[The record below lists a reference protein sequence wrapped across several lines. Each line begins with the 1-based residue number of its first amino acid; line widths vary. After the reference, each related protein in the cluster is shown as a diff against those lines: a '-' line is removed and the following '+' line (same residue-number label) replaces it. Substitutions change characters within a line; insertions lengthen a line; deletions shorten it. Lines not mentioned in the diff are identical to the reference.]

1 MPRMDKLSSYATTV
15 SRGEDGV
22 TRVTYH
28 NTVIVAFSDRMVEL
42 NDGGFDTVTT
52 RRKMVQAARQFSLP
66 YTVFRKA
73 GVTYVQ
79 WANCAPVPLTD
90 RACYAWAKEAA

>member
-1 MPRMDKLSSYATTV
+1 MPRMDKLSSYRTTV

-22 TRVTYH
+22 TRVIYH
-28 NTVIVAFSDRMVEL
+28 NTAIVSFDGDSVTL
-42 NDGGFDTVTT
+42 NTGGWDTVTT

-73 GVTYVQ
+73 GVTLVK
-79 WANCAPVPLTD
+79 WRDLEPVELD
-90 RACYAWAKEAA
+90 RRATFSLG